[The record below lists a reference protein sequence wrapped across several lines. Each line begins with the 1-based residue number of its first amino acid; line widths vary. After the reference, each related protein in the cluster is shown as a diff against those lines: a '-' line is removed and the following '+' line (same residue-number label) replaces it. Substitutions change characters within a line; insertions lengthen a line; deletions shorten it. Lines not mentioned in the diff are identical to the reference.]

1 MRGLHFQTVKV
12 SVLCQLLQW
21 VFTLQL
27 ALYGLFN
34 RLFNYWDVPSSKAEL
49 CALYFSINFTV
60 PEGSLVAVVGQVG
73 CGKSSLL
80 SALLGEMDKKEGYV
94 VVKV

>member
-1 MRGLHFQTVKV
+1 M
-12 SVLCQLLQW
+12 
-21 VFTLQL
+21 FTLL
-27 ALYGLFN
+27 LGLYGLFN
-34 RLFNYWDVPSSKAEL
+34 ELFNYWDVPVRKAEL

-60 PEGSLVAVVGQVG
+60 PEGSLIAVVGQVG

-94 VVKV
+94 VVKVSEELFSYLWV

>member
-1 MRGLHFQTVKV
+1 M
-12 SVLCQLLQW
+12 LCQHLQW
-21 VFTLQL
+21 VFTLQP

-34 RLFNYWDVPSSKAEL
+34 RLFNYWEVPSSKSEL

>member
-12 SVLCQLLQW
+12 SVLCQHLQW
-21 VFTLQL
+21 MFTLHL
-27 ALYGLFN
+27 ALYWLFN
-34 RLFNYWDVPSSKAEL
+34 SLFCFWSVLGSKAEL
-49 CALYFSINFTV
+49 NVLYFSINFSV